1 MYETT
6 TERGAGEC
14 IVVYYCNSSL
24 HAECCSVLDERIEE
38 MGDILK
44 QHYDIVDFGDPNSI
58 TEVFPPT
65 PTACDPLIF
74 SLFRTTS

>member
-6 TERGAGEC
+6 TERGAGEYI
-14 IVVYYCNSSL
+14 IVHNCNCSL
-24 HAECCSVLDERIEE
+24 HAECCLVLDERIEE

-58 TEVFPPT
+58 IEVFPPT

-74 SLFRTTS
+74 SF